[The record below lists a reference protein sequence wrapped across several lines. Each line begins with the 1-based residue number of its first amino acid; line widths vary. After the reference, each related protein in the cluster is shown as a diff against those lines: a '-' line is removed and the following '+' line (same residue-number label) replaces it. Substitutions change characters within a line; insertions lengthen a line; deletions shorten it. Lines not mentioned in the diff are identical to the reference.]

1 MDTFKNLKQYIP
13 KDKILISES
22 GIMSLDDLKKIASYG
37 ADGVLIGEFFMR
49 NIFNEEFKKE
59 YKNLKM
65 IL

>member
-1 MDTFKNLKQYIP
+1 
-13 KDKILISES
+13 
-22 GIMSLDDLKKIASYG
+22 MSLDDLKKIASYG